1 MYGLFKIIPK
11 NLRCGRTHPRSISDR
26 TTVHEIKKKKKKEED
41 SPSGGYA
48 FQKIYY
54 VIPYVWERQIGV
66 PRRLAPQEP
75 GAAGTPHW
83 GLGLF

>member
-1 MYGLFKIIPK
+1 MYGLSKTMSK
-11 NLRCGRTHPRSISDR
+11 NLRCGGTHPRSISDR
-26 TTVHEIKKKKKKEED
+26 TTVHEKKKED
-41 SPSGGYA
+41 LPSGGHA
-48 FQKIYY
+48 FQMIYY

-66 PRRLAPQEP
+66 PRRVAPQEP